1 MAWNFKILT
10 VDQTFQVLPPFIL
23 GDMVTFVHGGEATA
37 AVDMVA
43 STLINIRKE
52 LRFSCLLKSYLVL
65 LDVVV
70 QKGRKA
76 WETLVENASVT

>member
-1 MAWNFKILT
+1 M
-10 VDQTFQVLPPFIL
+10 PPFIL
-23 GDMVTFVHGGEATA
+23 GDMVTFAYGGEATA
-37 AVDMVA
+37 AVVA

-52 LRFSCLLKSYLVL
+52 SRFSCLLKPYLVL

>member
-23 GDMVTFVHGGEATA
+23 GDMVTFAYGGEATA
-37 AVDMVA
+37 AVVA

-52 LRFSCLLKSYLVL
+52 SRFSCLLKPYLVL